1 MSVEICILIFYFVL
15 VIGIGFIFSK
25 TASESTSSY
34 FRGGG
39 KMLWW
44 MVGATI
50 FMTQFSAWTF
60 TGAAGK
66 AFTDGLTI
74 LGVFVGN
81 VVGFLFSYL
90 YFAAKY
96 RQTRLDTGSEI
107 VRKRFGPANE
117 QFFTWLTVPLS
128 VVSGGL
134 WLNGLGVFV
143 SLILKIN
150 INTTIY
156 LVGIIVMI
164 VSLMSGAWGVV
175 ASDFVQALVVSVIS
189 IMCAIVA
196 LIQVGGPVNLIQEYP
211 YGFFLGKDMNFPI
224 IVIGTFFFFFIK
236 QIQTNNT
243 MFSAYR
249 YLVAEDSKAA
259 RKGALLALIL
269 MTFGTLIWF
278 IPPWAS
284 AILYPDAGVYYKDLL
299 GNRAAEGVYLVF
311 AERAMPAGTI
321 GLMIACLFA
330 ATMSS
335 MDSALNR
342 DSGIFVKSFYKPII
356 NPKATDKQ
364 LLKAGYITSGIIG
377 ILIILTAQFYTT
389 LRHLSLFD
397 LSMQV
402 GTIIQA
408 PMLVPLFF
416 GLFIRKTP
424 DWAGW
429 VTVLFGA
436 LVSVILSKYL
446 TVGNMAEWFSVVL
459 TKREISD
466 LTVMWNIL
474 AHLVLTGG
482 FFCLT
487 TLFYKEPVG
496 ERKKETEELFKNLD
510 TPVIAE
516 QEHKGNLIYRKEQN
530 FKLGVITLAVGVGV
544 ILLALVKNPPLGRLM
559 FIICGLLVMFVGFML
574 YRESKK
580 YKGE

>member
-1 MSVEICILIFYFVL
+1 
-15 VIGIGFIFSK
+15 
-25 TASESTSSY
+25 
-34 FRGGG
+34 
-39 KMLWW
+39 
-44 MVGATI
+44 
-50 FMTQFSAWTF
+50 
-60 TGAAGK
+60 
-66 AFTDGLTI
+66 
-74 LGVFVGN
+74 
-81 VVGFLFSYL
+81 
-90 YFAAKY
+90 
-96 RQTRLDTGSEI
+96 
-107 VRKRFGPANE
+107 
-117 QFFTWLTVPLS
+117 
-128 VVSGGL
+128 
-134 WLNGLGVFV
+134 
-143 SLILKIN
+143 
-150 INTTIY
+150 
-156 LVGIIVMI
+156 
-164 VSLMSGAWGVV
+164 
-175 ASDFVQALVVSVIS
+175 
-189 IMCAIVA
+189 
-196 LIQVGGPVNLIQEYP
+196 
-211 YGFFLGKDMNFPI
+211 MNFPI

-311 AERAMPAGTI
+311 TERAMPAGTI

-487 TLFYKEPVG
+487 TLFYKEPAG

-516 QEHKGNLIYRKEQN
+516 EEHKGNLIYRKEQN

-544 ILLALVKNPPLGRLM
+544 ILLALVNNPPLGRLM
-559 FIICGLLVMFVGFML
+559 FVICGLLVMFVDFML

>member
-81 VVGFLFSYL
+81 VVGFFFSYL

-156 LVGIIVMI
+156 LVGIIVMV

-196 LIQVGGPVNLIQEYP
+196 LIQVGGPINLIQDYP

-269 MTFGTLIWF
+269 MAFGTLIWF

-299 GNRAAEGVYLVF
+299 GNRASEGVYLVF

-487 TLFYKEPVG
+487 TLFYREPTG
-496 ERKKETEELFKNLD
+496 ERKKETEELFTNLD

-516 QEHKGNLIYRKEQN
+516 EEHKGNLIYRKEQN

-559 FIICGLLVMFVGFML
+559 FVICGLLVMLVGFML

>member
-81 VVGFLFSYL
+81 VVGFFFSYL

-156 LVGIIVMI
+156 LVGIIVMV

-196 LIQVGGPVNLIQEYP
+196 LIQVGGPINLIQDYP

-269 MTFGTLIWF
+269 MAFGTLIWF

-446 TVGNMAEWFSVVL
+446 TVSNMAEWFSVVL

-487 TLFYKEPVG
+487 TLFYREPTG
-496 ERKKETEELFKNLD
+496 ERKKETEELFTNLD

-516 QEHKGNLIYRKEQN
+516 EEHKGNLIYRKEQN

-559 FIICGLLVMFVGFML
+559 FVICGLLVMLVGFML

>member
-81 VVGFLFSYL
+81 VVGFFFSYL

-156 LVGIIVMI
+156 LVGIIVMV

-196 LIQVGGPVNLIQEYP
+196 LIQVGGPINLIQDYP
-211 YGFFLGKDMNFPI
+211 YGFFLSKDMNFPI

-269 MTFGTLIWF
+269 MAFGTLIWF

-299 GNRAAEGVYLVF
+299 GNRAAEGVYLDLQ
-311 AERAMPAGTI
+311 RM
-321 GLMIACLFA
+321 
-330 ATMSS
+330 
-335 MDSALNR
+335 LN
-342 DSGIFVKSFYKPII
+342 Y
-356 NPKATDKQ
+356 
-364 LLKAGYITSGIIG
+364 
-377 ILIILTAQFYTT
+377 
-389 LRHLSLFD
+389 
-397 LSMQV
+397 
-402 GTIIQA
+402 
-408 PMLVPLFF
+408 
-416 GLFIRKTP
+416 
-424 DWAGW
+424 
-429 VTVLFGA
+429 
-436 LVSVILSKYL
+436 
-446 TVGNMAEWFSVVL
+446 
-459 TKREISD
+459 
-466 LTVMWNIL
+466 
-474 AHLVLTGG
+474 
-482 FFCLT
+482 
-487 TLFYKEPVG
+487 
-496 ERKKETEELFKNLD
+496 
-510 TPVIAE
+510 
-516 QEHKGNLIYRKEQN
+516 
-530 FKLGVITLAVGVGV
+530 
-544 ILLALVKNPPLGRLM
+544 
-559 FIICGLLVMFVGFML
+559 
-574 YRESKK
+574 
-580 YKGE
+580 

>member
-1 MSVEICILIFYFVL
+1 MFVEVAIIIFYFVL
-15 VIGIGFIFSK
+15 VIGIGVVFSK
-25 TASESTSSY
+25 TAAESTSSY

-81 VVGFLFSYL
+81 IVGFIASYF
-90 YFAAKY
+90 YFAGKY

-107 VRKRFGPANE
+107 VRKRYGPSNE

-143 SLILKIN
+143 SLLLKLD
-150 INTTIY
+150 INTTIWV
-156 LVGIIVMI
+156 VGIIVMV
-164 VSLMSGAWGVV
+164 VSLLSGAWGVV
-175 ASDFVQALVVSVIS
+175 ASDFVQALVVAILSV
-189 IMCAIVA
+189 MCAIVA
-196 LIQVGGPVNLIQEYP
+196 LVKVGGPVNLITKFP
-211 YGFFLGKDMNFPI
+211 NGFLLGKDMNFPV
-224 IVIGTFFFFFIK
+224 IVVGTFFFFFIK

-249 YLVAEDSKAA
+249 YLIAEDTKAA
-259 RKGALLALIL
+259 RKGALFAMIL
-269 MTFGTLIWF
+269 MAVGTLIWF

-284 AILYPDAGVYYKDLL
+284 AILYPDAGTFYKDLI
-299 GNRAAEGVYLVF
+299 GNKAAESVYLVF

-321 GLMIACLFA
+321 GLMVACLFG

-364 LLKAGYITSGIIG
+364 LLRAGYVTSAIIG
-377 ILIILTAQFYTT
+377 LLIILTAQFYTK
-389 LRHLSLFD
+389 LKNMSLFD
-397 LSMQV
+397 LSMQI

-424 DWAGW
+424 DWSGW
-429 VTVLFGA
+429 VTVIFGA
-436 LVSVILSKYL
+436 IVSVAISSWF
-446 TVGNMAEWFSVVL
+446 TVPKMAEFFGVVF

-466 LTVMWNIL
+466 LTVMWNIF
-474 AHLVLTGG
+474 AHLVFTGG
-482 FFCLT
+482 FFVMT
-487 TLFYKEPVG
+487 KLFYKELKG
-496 ERKKETEELFKNLD
+496 ERKVEADEYFKNLD
-510 TPVIAE
+510 TPVEAITEHHGDYSYRAE
-516 QEHKGNLIYRKEQN
+516 QS
-530 FKLGVITLAVGVGV
+530 FKLGIVTLVIGVGI
-544 ILLALVKNPPLGRLM
+544 ILLTFVPNPVWGRLM
-559 FIICGLLVMFVGFML
+559 FLGCGAIVSFIGYSL
-574 YRESKK
+574 YRQSKK
-580 YKGE
+580 TVQG

>member
-81 VVGFLFSYL
+81 VVGFFFSYL

-156 LVGIIVMI
+156 LVGIIVMV

-189 IMCAIVA
+189 IMCAIAA
-196 LIQVGGPVNLIQEYP
+196 LIQVGGPINLIQDYP

-269 MTFGTLIWF
+269 MAFGTLIWF

-284 AILYPDAGVYYKDLL
+284 AILYPDAGVYYNDLL

-446 TVGNMAEWFSVVL
+446 TVSNMAEWFSVVL

-487 TLFYKEPVG
+487 TLFYREPTG
-496 ERKKETEELFKNLD
+496 ERKKETEELFTNLD

-516 QEHKGNLIYRKEQN
+516 EEHKGNLIYRKEQN

-559 FIICGLLVMFVGFML
+559 FVICGLLVMLVGFML

>member
-269 MTFGTLIWF
+269 MAFGTLIWF

-446 TVGNMAEWFSVVL
+446 TVGNMAEWFSITL
-459 TKREISD
+459 TRREISD

-496 ERKKETEELFKNLD
+496 ERKKETEELFTNLD

-544 ILLALVKNPPLGRLM
+544 VLLALVNNPPLGRLM

-580 YKGE
+580 YKGV

>member
-1 MSVEICILIFYFVL
+1 MIVEIIIIIAYFVL
-15 VIGIGFIFSK
+15 IIGIGLVFSK

-66 AFTDGLTI
+66 AYTDGVTI

-81 VVGFLFSYL
+81 VVGFIFSYF

-107 VRKRFGPANE
+107 VRRRFGHFNE

-134 WLNGLGVFV
+134 WLNGLAVFV
-143 SLILKIN
+143 SLILKVN

-156 LVGIIVMI
+156 IVGIIVMVI
-164 VSLMSGAWGVV
+164 SLMSGAWGVV
-175 ASDFVQALVVSVIS
+175 ASDFVQALVVAIISVL
-189 IMCAIVA
+189 CALVA
-196 LIQVGGPVNLIQEYP
+196 LVKVGGPVNLIENYP
-211 YGFFLGKDMNFPI
+211 YGFLLGKDMNFPI
-224 IVIGTFFFFFIK
+224 IVIGTFFFFMIK

-259 RKGALLALIL
+259 RKGALFALVL
-269 MTFGTLIWF
+269 MLVGTIIWF
-278 IPPWAS
+278 IPPWAAS
-284 AILYPDAGVYYKDLL
+284 ILYPGSNTYYSSVLGSKASDA
-299 GNRAAEGVYLVF
+299 VYLVF
-311 AERAMPAGTI
+311 AQKAMPTGTI
-321 GLMIACLFA
+321 GLMVACLFG

-364 LLKAGYITSGIIG
+364 LLRAGYVTSAIIG

-389 LRHLSLFD
+389 LKSLSLFD
-397 LSMQV
+397 LSMQI

-424 DWAGW
+424 DWSGW
-429 VTVLFGA
+429 ATVIFGA
-436 LVSVILSKYL
+436 IVSILISKYF
-446 TVGNMAEWFSVVL
+446 TVANIADFFSFAL
-459 TKREISD
+459 TKREIAD

-474 AHLVLTGG
+474 IHLVFTGG
-482 FFCLT
+482 FFILT
-487 TLFYKEPVG
+487 KLFYKEPVG
-496 ERKKETEELFKNLD
+496 ERKEELEKYFKDID
-510 TPVIAE
+510 TVVIAE
-516 QEHKGNLIYRKEQN
+516 EEHKNDLLYRKEQH
-530 FKLGVITLAVGVGV
+530 FKLGVVTLIIGIGVV
-544 ILLALVKNPPLGRLM
+544 LLAIVPNPIWGRLM
-559 FIICGLLVMFVGFML
+559 FLVCGVLIALVGFLL
-574 YRESKK
+574 YKNSKSC
-580 YKGE
+580 

>member
-81 VVGFLFSYL
+81 VVGFFFSYL

-156 LVGIIVMI
+156 LVGIIVMV

-196 LIQVGGPVNLIQEYP
+196 LIQVGGPINLIQDYP

-269 MTFGTLIWF
+269 MAFGTLIWF

-299 GNRAAEGVYLVF
+299 GNRASEGVYLVF

-397 LSMQV
+397 LSMQI

-487 TLFYKEPVG
+487 TLFYREPTG
-496 ERKKETEELFKNLD
+496 ERKKETEELFTNLD

-516 QEHKGNLIYRKEQN
+516 EEHKGNLIYRKEQN

-559 FIICGLLVMFVGFML
+559 FVICGLLVMLVGFML

>member
-311 AERAMPAGTI
+311 TERAMPAGTI

-496 ERKKETEELFKNLD
+496 ERKKETEELFTNLD

-544 ILLALVKNPPLGRLM
+544 ILLALVNNPPLGRLM